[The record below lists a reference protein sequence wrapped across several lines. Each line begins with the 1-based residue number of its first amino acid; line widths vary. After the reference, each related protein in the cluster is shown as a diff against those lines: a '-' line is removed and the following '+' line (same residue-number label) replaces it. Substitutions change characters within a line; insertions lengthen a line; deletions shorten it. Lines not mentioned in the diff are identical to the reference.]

1 MDNPFRYGCVVS
13 GDHFCERT
21 KAERELRAF
30 VKAGQNV
37 FVQGERRMGKTS
49 LVRKAVSGVRG
60 ERLVYVD
67 LYCIGSQ
74 SDLCRRVTE
83 GVGRANESMPFLKRV
98 MAFASRLRPSLSF
111 DATDGSPKITV
122 DALAAE
128 EPASLG
134 IVMSMLEKIAAD
146 GKTCIVFDEFQD
158 VFRIKDF
165 ERVLAEMRS
174 RIQFQ
179 ENVPYFFLGSVRHEM
194 WRIFNDS
201 KSPFFKSAAAYDVG
215 EIDVGDFSRFI
226 EARFKKG
233 LRRISPET
241 ARMIIDTASGVSGD
255 VQELCAALWDVTSS
269 GHEVTESDIPAALE
283 VVFMRERK
291 CFEKAVSMLTPVQLR
306 VLQGLALHPKSRVF
320 GAEFL
325 KSVGMANAGAVSKA
339 LKRLVDHNLVHETES
354 GYRFDD
360 SFFRAWVLRSA
371 T

>member
-13 GDHFCERT
+13 GDHFCNRDR
-21 KAERELRAF
+21 AERELRGF
-30 VKAGQNV
+30 VKSGQNV

-49 LVRKAVSGVRG
+49 LVRKAVLGVRG

-74 SDLCRRVTE
+74 SDLCRRITE
-83 GVGRANESMPFLKRV
+83 GVGRANSTMPFLKRV

-111 DATDGSPKITV
+111 DSSNGSPKITV

-134 IVMSMLEKIAAD
+134 IVMSMLEKVASE

-158 VFRIKDF
+158 ILRIKDSD
-165 ERVLAEMRS
+165 RVLAEMRS

-179 ENVPYFFLGSVRHEM
+179 ENVPYLFLGSVRHEM
-194 WRIFNDS
+194 WRIFNDT

-215 EIDVGDFSRFI
+215 EIDVGDFSDFIVSRF
-226 EARFKKG
+226 EKG
-233 LRRISPET
+233 RRRISSAT
-241 ARMIIDTASGVSGD
+241 ARVIIETASGVSGD
-255 VQELCAALWDVTSS
+255 VQELCAALWDVTDA
-269 GHEVTESDIPAALE
+269 GREVTDADIPAALD

-291 CFEKAVSMLTPVQLR
+291 GFEKAVSVLTPVQVR
-306 VLQGLALHPKSRVF
+306 VLRGLAERPNAKVF
-320 GAEFL
+320 GSEFL
-325 KSVGMANAGAVSKA
+325 KLVGMANTGAVSKA
-339 LKRLVDHNLVHETES
+339 VKRLEDHDLVHAMGD
-354 GYRFDD
+354 GYRFGD
-360 SFFRAWVLRSA
+360 SFFRQWILKSA

>member
-21 KAERELRAF
+21 KAERELRGF

-74 SDLCRRVTE
+74 SDLCRRIAE
-83 GVGRANESMPFLKRV
+83 GVGRANSSMPFLKRV

-111 DATDGSPKITV
+111 DSIDGSPKITV
-122 DALAAE
+122 DAFAAE

-134 IVMSMLEKIAAD
+134 IVMSMLENVASD
-146 GKTCIVFDEFQD
+146 GKSCIVFDEFQD
-158 VFRIKDF
+158 ILRIKDS
-165 ERVLAEMRS
+165 ERVLAEMRG

-179 ENVPYFFLGSVRHEM
+179 EDVPYLFLGSVRHEM
-194 WRIFNDS
+194 WRIFTDT
-201 KSPFFKSAAAYDVG
+201 KSPFYKSAAAYDVG
-215 EIDVGDFSRFI
+215 EIDVDDFSGFIVSRF
-226 EARFKKG
+226 EKG
-233 LRRISPET
+233 RRRISRDM
-241 ARMIIDTASGVSGD
+241 ARLTIATASGVSGD
-255 VQELCAALWDVTSS
+255 VQELCAALWDVTEA
-269 GHEVTESDIPAALE
+269 GHVVTEADIPSALE

-291 CFEKAVSMLTPVQLR
+291 GFEKAVSMLTSTQLR
-306 VLQGLALHPKSRVF
+306 VLRGLAEQPKLRVF
-320 GAEFL
+320 GSEFL
-325 KSVGMANAGAVSKA
+325 KRVGMTNAGAVSKA
-339 LKRLVDHNLVHETES
+339 LKRLEAHDLVHETAG
-354 GYRFDD
+354 GYRFGD
-360 SFFRAWVLRSA
+360 SFFRQWILKTA